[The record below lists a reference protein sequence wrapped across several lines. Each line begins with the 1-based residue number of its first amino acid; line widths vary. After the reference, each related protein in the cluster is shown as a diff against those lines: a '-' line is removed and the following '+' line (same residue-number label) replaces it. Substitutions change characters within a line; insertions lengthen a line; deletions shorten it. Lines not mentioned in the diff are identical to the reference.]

1 MVPLPESLAS
11 YRNPRPAL
19 SEGGVGS
26 VPTASSLVTVLAT
39 VLITEM
45 LLEIRF
51 REYSVWAGALSA
63 SPLGP
68 RLCAG
73 STFEPDPL
81 GWDTST
87 NQSTFPLVSTC
98 ATRSVPK
105 DATYMKFPLGSK
117 TTPAGCASAVLNAC
131 GLGRMA

>member
-1 MVPLPESLAS
+1 MRPQPSGPGVRCARYLPLP
-11 YRNPRPAL
+11 RL
-19 SEGGVGS
+19 SE
-26 VPTASSLVTVLAT
+26 PPRRRAT
-39 VLITEM
+39 ER
-45 LLEIRF
+45 LLEARL

-105 DATYMKFPLGSK
+105 DATYMKLPLGSK
-117 TTPAGCASAVLNAC
+117 ATPAG
-131 GLGRMA
+131 